1 MAEQQIDPRAVA
13 RDPAGGRPRSRARSP
28 LMAIANRRLRDL
40 QRLAHLGGAAAVGT
54 YLYGPWTDA
63 PLFTAILQWG
73 VFPGL
78 TLSGTLLWQG
88 PRLRQALRSRR
99 GGDLRRRPA
108 SQATAPRREP
118 DDARPGH
125 PNERRPRW
133 RPRP

>member
-1 MAEQQIDPRAVA
+1 MAEQHIDPQAIA
-13 RDPAGGRPRSRARSP
+13 RDPAHGRPILPTREGSPP
-28 LMAIANRRLRDL
+28 LMAITNRRLRDL

-88 PRLRQALRSRR
+88 PRLRQALRSWH
-99 GGDLRRRPA
+99 GGDLRRGRA
-108 SQATAPRREP
+108 A
-118 DDARPGH
+118 
-125 PNERRPRW
+125 
-133 RPRP
+133 